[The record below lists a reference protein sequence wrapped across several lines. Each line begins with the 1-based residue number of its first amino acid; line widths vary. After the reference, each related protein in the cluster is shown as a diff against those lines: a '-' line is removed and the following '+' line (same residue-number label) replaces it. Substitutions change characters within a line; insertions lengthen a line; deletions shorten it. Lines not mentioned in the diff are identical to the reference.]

1 MHYLN
6 AADSANWLAENKIL
20 LHPTEGV
27 WGIGCSAK
35 NNRAVDRVFDLKK
48 RDKSKKFIL
57 LSPSIESVK
66 TFCSVSQEDA
76 IILNE
81 KWPGPTTFILERSSD
96 KYKELSY
103 LKSHA
108 VRVSA
113 HKPLQNLLNFFGSE
127 IVSTSA
133 NISGEKEIK
142 NKDDIVDFFNS
153 EDVAIFDEK
162 LGYLKKPTKIF
173 DLKLKEYIR
182 K

>member
-27 WGIGCSAK
+27 WGIGCNAK

-76 IILNE
+76 IILNG

-96 KYKELSY
+96 KYKELSH
-103 LKSHA
+103 LNSHA

-133 NISGEKEIK
+133 NIGGEKEIK
-142 NKDDIVDFFNS
+142 NKDDIVNFFNF
-153 EDVAIFDEK
+153 EDVAIFDER

>member
-1 MHYLN
+1 MYYLN
-6 AADSANWLAENKIL
+6 ADESANWLAENKIL

-35 NNRAVDRVFDLKK
+35 NKSAVDRIFDLKK

-57 LSPSIESVK
+57 LSPSIDSVK
-66 TFCSVSQEDA
+66 QFCVVSKEDSK
-76 IILNE
+76 LLE
-81 KWPGPTTFILERSSD
+81 KKWPGPITFLLKKGSN
-96 KYKELSY
+96 KYRGLSY
-103 LKSHA
+103 MGKHA

-113 HKPLQNLLNFFGSE
+113 HKPILDLLHLFGSE

-142 NKDDIVDFFNS
+142 NKDDIVSFFNY

-162 LGYLKKPTKIF
+162 LGNLKKPTKIF
-173 DLKLKEYIR
+173 DLKSKKYIR
-182 K
+182 